1 MNDDAFF
8 IYLVKTKTGKLN
20 LRLSIQRFGIYP
32 IDISE
37 YIVETDLVQERI
49 IPNSGEIDR
58 GASNRLYKSIYDV
71 LFTRKIYDI
80 IDKFVK
86 SENSKLRYMGKR
98 VNDWKTIK
106 EKERHG
112 IKDILALYTELGGKF
127 DY

>member
-1 MNDDAFF
+1 MNDDAFY
-8 IYLVKTKTGKLN
+8 IYLVKTRTGKLN
-20 LRLSIQRFGIYP
+20 LRLRIQIFGIYP

-112 IKDILALYTELGGKF
+112 IKDI
-127 DY
+127 